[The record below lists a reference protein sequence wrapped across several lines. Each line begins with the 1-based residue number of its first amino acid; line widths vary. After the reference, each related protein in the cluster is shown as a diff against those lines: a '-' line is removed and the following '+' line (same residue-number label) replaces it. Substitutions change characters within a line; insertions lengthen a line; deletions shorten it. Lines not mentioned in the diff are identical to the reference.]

1 MKPAKPPEIEMP
13 PNSKASRDATTKP
26 NLARRLF
33 GGRGLPSLPDL
44 LGRKPELVPIPVRN
58 DE

>member
-1 MKPAKPPEIEMP
+1 MP

-26 NLARRLF
+26 NLAHRLF